1 MVNLILFG
9 PPGSGKGTQAEK
21 LAAHY
26 ELLHISTGD
35 MFRYEIK
42 HETPLGLEAKSY
54 TDKGELVPDSVT
66 IGMLEG
72 RVDAN
77 PQVKGFIFDGFPR
90 TIPQSEALDKFLG
103 TRKAPVTALIMLEVP
118 DDELVTRLL
127 GRGKISGR
135 SDDADEGIIRNRIQV
150 YKNET
155 NPVFDYYA
163 AQGKAF
169 RLDGVGSIE
178 DILERL
184 CEVID
189 DVLE

>member
-21 LAAHY
+21 LAAQY

-42 HETPLGLEAKSY
+42 YGTPLGLEAKSY
-54 TDKGELVPDSVT
+54 TDRGELVPDSVT
-66 IGMLEG
+66 IGMLQS

-90 TIPQSEALDKFLG
+90 TIPQSEALDTFLNA
-103 TRKAPVTALIMLEVP
+103 RKTPITALLMLEVP
-118 DDELVTRLL
+118 DEELVTRLL
-127 GRGKISGR
+127 GRGQISGR
-135 SDDADEGIIRNRIQV
+135 ADDADENIIRNRIQV

-155 NPVFDYYA
+155 NPVFDHYA
-163 AQGKAF
+163 AQPKAAKP
-169 RLDGVGSIE
+169 RTRRRTDPLAAVWSRIS
-178 DILERL
+178 
-184 CEVID
+184 
-189 DVLE
+189 

>member
-21 LAAHY
+21 LAAQY

-42 HETPLGLEAKSY
+42 HGTPLGLEAKSY
-54 TDKGELVPDSVT
+54 TDRGELVPDSVT
-66 IGMLEG
+66 IGMLQS

-90 TIPQSEALDKFLG
+90 TIPQSEALDTFLSG
-103 TRKAPVTALIMLEVP
+103 RKTPVTALLMLEGP
-118 DDELVTRLL
+118 DEELVIRLL
-127 GRGKISGR
+127 GRGQVSGR
-135 SDDADEGIIRNRIQV
+135 ADDADENIIRNRIQV

-155 NPVFDYYA
+155 NPVFDHYA

-178 DILERL
+178 DILDRL